1 MPKNKIKTKERL
13 FYANK
18 RAILS
23 LDKQNGNDF
32 KEINDENDSRPKIY
46 DASGCCGE
54 RVEVLRN
61 KQSKRGTLLQSVNK
75 FFGLDTKEDCVWFYG
90 FMELL

>member
-1 MPKNKIKTKERL
+1 MMKMTVDQRFMMPV
-13 FYANK
+13 
-18 RAILS
+18 
-23 LDKQNGNDF
+23 DVV
-32 KEINDENDSRPKIY
+32 
-46 DASGCCGE
+46 E

-90 FMELL
+90 FYGVAVSILLFMVFTSNIFDFLFA